1 MKQILSAVVA
11 VAFLSSPVFAAEG
24 NPPAASSA
32 DDKAAQQKAAQDK
45 AAQDKAAKKK
55 AQAEA
60 QEKQRQ
66 EDIWTH
72 PAKKEGPGVKGTD
85 STKSDDPGS
94 ADTTK

>member
-45 AAQDKAAKKK
+45 AAKKK
-55 AQAEA
+55 AQAE
-60 QEKQRQ
+60 EKQRQ